1 MILRE
6 YGISDSLYR
15 RIGRKFIPLFSKRM
29 LRFELDQPIISISFD
44 DFPKSVME
52 NALPLLDK
60 YGWKAS
66 FYVASGLVNTT
77 NHLGLHFNQNDL
89 ARLQQGGHEIGCHT
103 YNHLNITEISTS
115 RLTDELK
122 ANARAAKNLGIT
134 TPLRAFA
141 YPFGETSI
149 SRKAKLSHEFS
160 SLRGIMRGV
169 HYGKVDLNQIKSV
182 PIYTGPDMAQTHRFI
197 KNLTRKP
204 GWLTLFTHDVR
215 ENPSEWGCTPQ
226 DFEKTL
232 ALIHESGA
240 KVMPIQ
246 KTVDF
251 LAEAHGKN
259 TKSNLRDMT

>member
-1 MILRE
+1 
-6 YGISDSLYR
+6 
-15 RIGRKFIPLFSKRM
+15 
-29 LRFELDQPIISISFD
+29 
-44 DFPKSVME
+44 
-52 NALPLLDK
+52 
-60 YGWKAS
+60 
-66 FYVASGLVNTT
+66 
-77 NHLGLHFNQNDL
+77 
-89 ARLQQGGHEIGCHT
+89 
-103 YNHLNITEISTS
+103 
-115 RLTDELK
+115 
-122 ANARAAKNLGIT
+122 
-134 TPLRAFA
+134 
-141 YPFGETSI
+141 
-149 SRKAKLSHEFS
+149 
-160 SLRGIMRGV
+160 MRGV